1 MKIAVYGIS
10 KNEEANVKR
19 FMSSCRDADM
29 VVITD
34 TGSTDNTVKLLKEY
48 GAVVHEAKIDPW
60 RFDKARNIALSHVP
74 EDVDICISIDLDES
88 LQPGWREGL
97 EKEWQTHPGCTMV
110 SYRYVAWWKD
120 KEQTI
125 PEVVCYRSKIHARH
139 GYKWHNI
146 VHERVLPDDMENAV
160 NVYTDLVTVHHHRQE
175 VTNYIG
181 LLTET
186 IKREPDNA
194 EAYLLRASDY
204 LTNRRYPEVLEDSMA
219 FLSLTKPNQDE
230 QVKGYRAYSW
240 LGVAKAQHHLGNPPG
255 EVLQSLLFAVA
266 ECPTIREPWVYL
278 ADAYMGLGNFPMA
291 YGAAMTAL
299 SITSNGF
306 HAREEICWGDLPKQI
321 ASSAFSRLN
330 DRGFNYGNSLWR

>member
-10 KNEEANVKR
+10 KNEEDNVKR
-19 FMSSCRDADM
+19 FMDSCKDADM

-34 TGSTDNTVKLLKEY
+34 TGSTDNTVSLLKEY
-48 GAVVHEAKIDPW
+48 GAVVHEAKVEPW
-60 RFDKARNIALSHVP
+60 RFDEARNIALSHVP
-74 EDVDICISIDLDES
+74 EDIDICISIDLDES

-160 NVYTDLVTVHHHRQE
+160 NVYTDLVIVHHHRQE
-175 VTNYIG
+175 VTNYID

-194 EAYLLRASDY
+194 EARLLRASDLLNY
-204 LTNRRYPEVLEDSMA
+204 GRNEEAISDYQAYMA
-219 FLSLTKPNQDE
+219 MTKPNQDK
-230 QVKGYRAYSW
+230 QIAGQRSYSW
-240 LGVAKAQHHLGNPPG
+240 LGIAKALHNLKRPAD
-255 EVLQSLLFAVA
+255 EILQALLFAVA
-266 ECPTIREPWVYL
+266 ECPNMREPWVYL
-278 ADAYMGLGNFPMA
+278 ADAYMSLGNFPAA

-321 ASSAFSRLN
+321 AGSAFSRLN
-330 DRGFNYGNSLWR
+330 ERSVNYGNSLWR